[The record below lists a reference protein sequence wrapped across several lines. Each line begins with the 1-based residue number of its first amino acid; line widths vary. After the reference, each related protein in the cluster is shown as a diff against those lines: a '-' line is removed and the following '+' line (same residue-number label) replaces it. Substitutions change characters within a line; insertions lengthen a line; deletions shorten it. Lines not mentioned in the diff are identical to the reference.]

1 MSGVWW
7 DVLQGI
13 VYLGA
18 VIFLLLVLLPKL
30 IDAMVIEHDDCPDYG
45 WLKTSASDWYPGAD
59 IGNGGQDD
67 R

>member
-1 MSGVWW
+1 
-7 DVLQGI
+7 
-13 VYLGA
+13 
-18 VIFLLLVLLPKL
+18 LVLLPKL